1 MRISVIGTSGAG
13 KTTFARRLA
22 EAVGAPYVELD
33 AINWQPGWRDL
44 ATHDPAEFRRRVAE
58 AAAAE
63 AWVSDGNYSGVQDLI
78 LARVSIPLDPVTA
91 GRAAV
96 AAIMARQKLSKVAL
110 AAKMGKDEKVVRR
123 ILDGGGNTSM
133 ANVSSALKALG
144 AQAALSVTE

>member
-1 MRISVIGTSGAG
+1 MQTWIYPAVITEEGPGDFLVRFPDVPQALTGGASLEEAV
-13 KTTFARRLA
+13 ARAADALEEAVLHYLA
-22 EAVGAPYVELD
+22 EGVDIPLPR
-33 AINWQPGWRDL
+33 N
-44 ATHDPAEFRRRVAE
+44 
-58 AAAAE
+58 AAKGE
-63 AWVSDGNYSGVQDLI
+63 
-78 LARVSIPLDPVTA
+78 VSIPLDPVTA